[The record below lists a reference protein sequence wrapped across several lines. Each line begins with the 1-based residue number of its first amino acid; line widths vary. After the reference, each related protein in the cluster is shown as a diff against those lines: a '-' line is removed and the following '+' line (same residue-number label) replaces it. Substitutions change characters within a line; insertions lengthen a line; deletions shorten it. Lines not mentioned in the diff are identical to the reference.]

1 MTLGWP
7 HILIALIAV
16 ERAVELV
23 HAGHNARA
31 LLARSGR
38 EAGAGHYPLFVAL
51 HGSWLVA
58 LALFARAD
66 LSPDWV
72 LLAGL
77 ALLQVLR
84 LWVIV
89 SLGPYWTTRVITV
102 AGAPP
107 VKSGPYRYL
116 RHPNYAVVALEI
128 PVASLVVGLPQVALL
143 FGCLNAMLLFCRIR
157 IEDMARAETDL
168 REPVR

>member
-7 HILIALIAV
+7 HLLIAFVAL

-23 HAGHNARA
+23 HARRNARA
-31 LLARSGR
+31 LLARGGR
-38 EAGAGHYPLFVAL
+38 EAGAGHYPVFVAL

-72 LLAGL
+72 LLSGL

-89 SLGPYWTTRVITV
+89 SLGPYWTTRVITL

-116 RHPNYAVVALEI
+116 RHPNYAVVAVEV
-128 PVASLVVGLPQVALL
+128 PVVSLAVGLPHVALL
-143 FGCLNAMLLFCRIR
+143 FGCLNALLLLYRIR
-157 IEDMARAETDL
+157 IEDAARAAAL
-168 REPVR
+168 LGEPVR